1 MSVHSLRLP
10 SLLEHELDDLVRTT
24 GRTKT
29 YYIVEAIK
37 SYIEDKADYLK
48 AVTQLEKVESGKI
61 KLKTLD
67 EIMAKYDL
75 AD

>member
-1 MSVHSLRLP
+1 MSIHSLRIP
-10 SLLEHELDDLVRTT
+10 QPLEHELDDLVKTT

-29 YYIVEAIK
+29 YYIVEALK
-37 SYIEDKADYLK
+37 SYLEDRADYIK
-48 AVTQLEKVESGKI
+48 AVAQLEKIELGKV

-67 EIMAKYDL
+67 EIMTKYDL